1 MASKPPAGRTA
12 SSSSSLF
19 LLSETNIVRRLTL
32 FIIEW
37 PPFEWTV
44 LATIIASCVVMA
56 LEEHLPNGDKT
67 DLAVRL
73 GATESYFLAIFCVE
87 MCLKII
93 ALGFV
98 LHPGSYL
105 RNVWNIM
112 DFVVVVTGLITLVTP
127 DKGEVDLRTLRAIRV
142 LRPLKLVSGVPSEYR
157 LELSGRLSSLYRLTG
172 RPQVDHQ
179 GSRSSHADR
188 PPRHVRHPHIRYHW
202 SRVLFWSSSQ
212 DLLRT
217 GQSR

>member
-1 MASKPPAGRTA
+1 MAGKQVGGRTG
-12 SSSSSLF
+12 SSSSLF
-19 LLSETNIVRRLTL
+19 LLSESNVIRRLTL

-67 DLAVRL
+67 ELAVSL

-105 RNVWNIM
+105 RNFWNIM
-112 DFVVVVTGLITLVTP
+112 DFVVVVTGY
-127 DKGEVDLRTLRAIRV
+127 DFCERTL
-142 LRPLKLVSGVPSEYR
+142 
-157 LELSGRLSSLYRLTG
+157 
-172 RPQVDHQ
+172 
-179 GSRSSHADR
+179 
-188 PPRHVRHPHIRYHW
+188 
-202 SRVLFWSSSQ
+202 
-212 DLLRT
+212 
-217 GQSR
+217 

>member
-1 MASKPPAGRTA
+1 MAGKQVGGRTG
-12 SSSSSLF
+12 SSSSLF
-19 LLSETNIVRRLTL
+19 LLSESNVIRRLTL

-105 RNVWNIM
+105 RNFWNIM
-112 DFVVVVTGLITLVTP
+112 DFVVVVTGY
-127 DKGEVDLRTLRAIRV
+127 DFCERTL
-142 LRPLKLVSGVPSEYR
+142 
-157 LELSGRLSSLYRLTG
+157 
-172 RPQVDHQ
+172 
-179 GSRSSHADR
+179 
-188 PPRHVRHPHIRYHW
+188 
-202 SRVLFWSSSQ
+202 
-212 DLLRT
+212 
-217 GQSR
+217 

>member
-1 MASKPPAGRTA
+1 MTGRALTKPG
-12 SSSSSLF
+12 SSSLF
-19 LLSETNIVRRLTL
+19 LLGENNILRRLTL

-105 RNVWNIM
+105 RELWNAM
-112 DFVVVVTGLITLVTP
+112 DMIVVSCAITSFTM
-127 DKGEVDLRTLRAIRV
+127 DMM
-142 LRPLKLVSGVPSEYR
+142 
-157 LELSGRLSSLYRLTG
+157 
-172 RPQVDHQ
+172 
-179 GSRSSHADR
+179 
-188 PPRHVRHPHIRYHW
+188 
-202 SRVLFWSSSQ
+202 
-212 DLLRT
+212 
-217 GQSR
+217 

>member
-1 MASKPPAGRTA
+1 MAGKQVGGRTG
-12 SSSSSLF
+12 SSSSLF
-19 LLSETNIVRRLTL
+19 LLSESNVIRRLTL

-44 LATIIASCVVMA
+44 LATIIASCCVMA

-67 DLAVRL
+67 ELAVSL

-105 RNVWNIM
+105 RNFWNIM
-112 DFVVVVTGLITLVTP
+112 DFVVVVTGYDICEGTL
-127 DKGEVDLRTLRAIRV
+127 
-142 LRPLKLVSGVPSEYR
+142 
-157 LELSGRLSSLYRLTG
+157 
-172 RPQVDHQ
+172 
-179 GSRSSHADR
+179 
-188 PPRHVRHPHIRYHW
+188 
-202 SRVLFWSSSQ
+202 
-212 DLLRT
+212 
-217 GQSR
+217 

>member
-1 MASKPPAGRTA
+1 MTGRALTRPG
-12 SSSSSLF
+12 SSSLF
-19 LLSETNIVRRLTL
+19 LLTEKNIIRRLTL

-56 LEEHLPNGDKT
+56 LEEHQPNGDKT
-67 DLAVRL
+67 ELAVKL

-87 MCLKII
+87 MCLKIL

-142 LRPLKLVSGVPSEYR
+142 LRPLKLVSGVPSE
-157 LELSGRLSSLYRLTG
+157 S
-172 RPQVDHQ
+172 D
-179 GSRSSHADR
+179 
-188 PPRHVRHPHIRYHW
+188 
-202 SRVLFWSSSQ
+202 
-212 DLLRT
+212 
-217 GQSR
+217 

>member
-1 MASKPPAGRTA
+1 MTIMFGSRVISRTGGKPG
-12 SSSSSLF
+12 SSSMF
-19 LLSETNIVRRLTL
+19 LLSDTNIIRRLTL

-67 DLAVRL
+67 ELAVKL
-73 GATESYFLAIFCVE
+73 EQTESYFLGIFCAE
-87 MCLKII
+87 MCLKIV

-112 DFVVVVTGLITLVTP
+112 DFIVVVTG
-127 DKGEVDLRTLRAIRV
+127 
-142 LRPLKLVSGVPSEYR
+142 
-157 LELSGRLSSLYRLTG
+157 
-172 RPQVDHQ
+172 
-179 GSRSSHADR
+179 
-188 PPRHVRHPHIRYHW
+188 
-202 SRVLFWSSSQ
+202 
-212 DLLRT
+212 
-217 GQSR
+217 